1 MVLGPSE
8 TQLQALDTT
17 LREIMMH
24 CGQESQPSRKEH
36 TPNGEIFREIEGERG
51 TFTERRGPTCLR
63 NGFWATRAWEKKF
76 TPSTLDVPQE
86 YV

>member
-1 MVLGPSE
+1 
-8 TQLQALDTT
+8 
-17 LREIMMH
+17 MMH

-36 TPNGEIFREIEGERG
+36 TPNGEILGKLREKGEPLQRG
-51 TFTERRGPTCLR
+51 GDPHASEMAFG
-63 NGFWATRAWEKKF
+63 ATRAWEKKF